1 MGTLFTDILGWLF
14 NKLLIFIFVLA
25 LILVFYS
32 IRQEYVVIQ
41 DIEGQI
47 EVLKNRIEFNQK
59 RLADLE
65 NTPDEGTKRKIDY
78 IDAQIQKTQN
88 ELEQKYVLLKSF
100 DVGIRYIL
108 SRIPGTD
115 LFKDRAI
122 CIVKIK
128 ALETAIAGM
137 EKIKGDLTREVDAYK
152 DIIKKQIDAD
162 KIELGRIVRL
172 IDDNLLSI
180 ILKRAREQANTAL
193 IILLGIIT
201 IPIGI
206 KVFSYYIVAPLVEKR
221 PGIQLLP
228 DTSDAIIASNNNKGN
243 ISSVSTAIK
252 LEKDE
257 ELSIRSEYIQDLPR
271 HNSKKSTQ
279 VFINNHLPFSS
290 ISTGLFLLSRIS
302 TENSEAIAIS
312 STNNPFM
319 EVGII
324 NIPEGSPLVC
334 HPRSLVGV
342 IHKAGEQIHITK
354 HWRLFSLQAWL
365 TLQLRFLVIHGP
377 CKLIVNGCRGV
388 RIEVATEARMIN
400 QSATLGFSP
409 NLNYKNTRCET
420 FISYWMGKQDL
431 FNDLFHGDHGI
442 YVYEEMP
449 DRKTGFA
456 GRGFE
461 GFIDA
466 VLRVFGL

>member
-1 MGTLFTDILGWLF
+1 MGDLLLGIIRWIF
-14 NKLLIFIFVLA
+14 NKLIIFVF
-25 LILVFYS
+25 ILVLVVGFNS
-32 IRQEYVVIQ
+32 IRYEY
-41 DIEGQI
+41 DDYKRKEGQI
-47 EVLKNRIEFNQK
+47 VILKKDIKNAKDVLDTLKEKLDEETKNK
-59 RLADLE
+59 
-65 NTPDEGTKRKIDY
+65 
-78 IDAQIQKTQN
+78 
-88 ELEQKYVLLKSF
+88 LEQLNKQILRVKNEIQLKEDLLSLLP
-100 DVGIRYIL
+100 YIL

-115 LFKDRAI
+115 AYSDRLVYILEIETLKITLDAI
-122 CIVKIK
+122 LDAINKLKTVNDEDIV
-128 ALETAIAGM
+128 ALTEVIAS
-137 EKIKGDLTREVDAYK
+137 
-152 DIIKKQIDAD
+152 KKEELD
-162 KIELGRIVRL
+162 KIRKISAGSLPHKIFKSV
-172 IDDNLLSI
+172 
-180 ILKRAREQANTAL
+180 REQVVPAL
-193 IILLGIIT
+193 IILIGIIMVPT
-201 IPIGI
+201 GI
-206 KVFSYYIVAPLVEKR
+206 KILLYYIVAPLVERR

-228 DTSDAIIASNNNKGN
+228 DTSDAIITRNNNKGN

-279 VFINNHLPFSS
+279 YFINNHLPFSS
-290 ISTGLFLLSRIS
+290 ISTGLFVLSLIT
-302 TENSEAIAIS
+302 TEHSEAITVSA
-312 STNNPFM
+312 TKNPFM

-342 IHKAGEQIHITK
+342 IHKSREQIHITK

-420 FISYWMGKQDL
+420 FISYWLGKQDL

-449 DRKTGFA
+449 DQNRKGI
-456 GRGFE
+456 GGVLDRI
-461 GFIDA
+461 IDTA
-466 VLRVFGL
+466 LRIFGL